1 MDVVQLF
8 KDGGPLMYAL
18 LIAALL
24 AIAVIFERFVVL
36 HRIPSPAKAE
46 KQLEEVE
53 KALSEGGLEGCANF
67 VSKGKGI
74 LNYIFA
80 RLLKRYDVLV
90 MEKRELAARRKEM
103 AGEEDIEA
111 KDAVARFLMTQTE
124 LSEFRD
130 ELLMTID
137 DSSRTYVT
145 RFLPVLNTVG
155 NVSPL
160 LGLLGTITGMIIA
173 FESIASSGT
182 GDPRVVAGGISQAL
196 ITTAT
201 GLIIAI
207 PSIIFYR
214 YLGHKADTQRSSIE
228 VYAISF
234 SNTLLA
240 ILESQE

>member
-1 MDVVQLF
+1 MDLVQTF

-18 LIAALL
+18 LAAALL

-36 HRIPSPAKAE
+36 QRMPSAAKAE

-53 KALSEGGLEGCANF
+53 AALTEGGLEGCANK
-67 VSKGKGI
+67 VSKGKGV

-80 RLLKRYDVLV
+80 RLLKRYDILV
-90 MEKRELAARRKEM
+90 MEKKELELRRKEISG
-103 AGEEDIEA
+103 GEVQAD
-111 KDAVARFLMTQTE
+111 DAVSRFLMAQTE
-124 LSEFRD
+124 LGEFRD

-137 DSSRTYVT
+137 ESSRTYVT

-160 LGLLGTITGMIIA
+160 LGLLGTITGMIVA
-173 FESIASSGT
+173 FESIAASGT

-207 PSIIFYR
+207 PAIIFYR
-214 YLGHKADTQRSSIE
+214 YLGHKADSARSSIE

-240 ILESQE
+240 ILEKE

>member
-1 MDVVQLF
+1 MDFVQMF

-18 LIAALL
+18 LAAALS
-24 AIAVIFERFVVL
+24 AIAVVFERFVVL
-36 HRIPSPAKAE
+36 HRIPNAEKAE

-53 KALSEGGLEGCANF
+53 RALSEGGLEGCASKI
-67 VSKGKGI
+67 SKGKGI

-80 RLLKRYDVLV
+80 RILKRFDILV
-90 MEKRELAARRKEM
+90 MEKKELDKRREE
-103 AGEEDIEA
+103 AGTKFEGA
-111 KDAVARFLMTQTE
+111 DAVSRFLVNQSE

-130 ELLMTID
+130 ELLMTIE
-137 DSSRTYVT
+137 DSSRAYVT
-145 RFLPVLNTVG
+145 RFLAVLNTVG

-160 LGLLGTITGMIIA
+160 IGLLGTITGMIIA

-207 PSIIFYR
+207 PAIIFYR
-214 YLGHKADTQRSSIE
+214 YLGHKADSQRSVIE
-228 VYAISF
+228 VYAVSF
-234 SNTLLA
+234 SNTLLT
-240 ILESQE
+240 ILENE

>member
-1 MDVVQLF
+1 MDLVQMF

-18 LIAALL
+18 LAA
-24 AIAVIFERFVVL
+24 AISGIAVVFERFIIL
-36 HRIPSPAKAE
+36 HRMPSSGKAE
-46 KQLEEVE
+46 QQLVELEE
-53 KALSEGGLEGCANF
+53 ALSQGGLQSVAEK
-67 VSKGKGI
+67 VSKGKGV

-80 RLLKRYDVLV
+80 RLLKRYDILI
-90 MEKRELAARRKEM
+90 MEKKDLELRRKEVSK
-103 AGEEDIEA
+103 GKGLGD
-111 KDAVARFLMTQTE
+111 DPVTQYLISQNE
-124 LSEFRD
+124 ISEFRD

-137 DSSRTYVT
+137 DSSRSYVT
-145 RFLPVLNTVG
+145 RFLPILNTVG
-155 NVSPL
+155 NISPL

-207 PSIIFYR
+207 PAIVFYR
-214 YLGHKADTQRSSIE
+214 YLGAKADAARSSIE

-240 ILESQE
+240 ILEKD

>member
-1 MDVVQLF
+1 MNFLEMF
-8 KDGGPLMYAL
+8 KNGGPMMYG
-18 LIAALL
+18 LL
-24 AIAVIFERFVVL
+24 ALALAGIAVVFERFVVL
-36 HRIPSPAKAE
+36 HKIPNAAKAE
-46 KQLEEVE
+46 KQLEDVE
-53 KALSEGGLEGCANF
+53 QAITDGGLEGCASY

-80 RLLKRYDVLV
+80 RLLKRYDILV
-90 MEKRELAARRKEM
+90 MEKKELKARRDHM
-103 AGEEDIEA
+103 AEGSGQVD
-111 KDAVARFLMTQTE
+111 DPVTRYLMNQAE

-137 DSSRTYVT
+137 DSSRSYVT

-160 LGLLGTITGMIIA
+160 MGLLGTITGMIVA
-173 FESIASSGT
+173 FESISQSGT

-214 YLGHKADTQRSSIE
+214 YLGHKADSQRTAIE

-240 ILESQE
+240 ILEKE

>member
-8 KDGGPLMYAL
+8 KDGGPLMWAL
-18 LIAALL
+18 LFAALA
-24 AIAVIFERFVVL
+24 AIAVVFERLVVL
-36 HRIPSPAKAE
+36 HRMPKPAKAE
-46 KQLEEVE
+46 QELEDVE
-53 KALSEGGLEGCANF
+53 AALTEGGLEGCASKI
-67 VSKGKGI
+67 SKGKGV

-80 RLLKRYDVLV
+80 RQLKRYDLLV
-90 MEKRELAARRKEM
+90 MEKRELAQRRKSMAGDEGGAGSDAVSKFLMDQAEM
-103 AGEEDIEA
+103 A
-111 KDAVARFLMTQTE
+111 
-124 LSEFRD
+124 EFRD

-137 DSSRTYVT
+137 DSSKAYVT

-160 LGLLGTITGMIIA
+160 LGLLGTIMGMIVA

-207 PSIIFYR
+207 PAIIFYR
-214 YLGHKADTQRSSIE
+214 YLGHKADAQRSSIE

-240 ILESQE
+240 ILEKD